1 MNAPEVLPPRKTN
14 FIIWI
19 VIGVSVLLVLWS
31 LSLPAIGNGLQR
43 SPVAE
48 ALSSVK
54 QISLALQQYAID
66 QKTIDDNAVVYPS
79 RLESLVDADY
89 LSQEDFTKLMKDH
102 SISYFPPPTR
112 EAAPNHFLLVYHV
125 KDHVIYGFVSG
136 ELQIDKIK

>member
-1 MNAPEVLPPRKTN
+1 MDAPEFIPPRKTN

-48 ALSSVK
+48 ALNSVK
-54 QISLALQQYAID
+54 QISLALQQYAMD
-66 QKTIDDNAVVYPS
+66 QKTINGNAVRYPS

-89 LSQEDFTKLMKDH
+89 LSQEDLTKLIKNH
-102 SISYFPPPTR
+102 SISYFPPSTQ
-112 EAAPNHFLLVYHV
+112 EAAPNHILLVSHV

-136 ELQIDKIK
+136 ELQIEKIK